1 VLIFEVTNILMRHKY
16 VEAPYAFHIIYGLC
30 VTFILALFEG
40 QTFLTSR
47 RFTTV
52 SFGKY
57 GIFAT
62 FEKCYFTTVSL
73 GNSLPRPYLFNLQS
87 ILYF

>member
-1 VLIFEVTNILMRHKY
+1 MFYFGPLHLSTLPFVRIDRNFSFAEILVLTFELTNILMRLKY
-16 VEAPYAFHIIYGLC
+16 VEVPHTFHIIYGLC
-30 VTFILALFEG
+30 ITFILALFEG

-57 GIFAT
+57 RIFAT
-62 FEKCYFTTVSL
+62 L
-73 GNSLPRPYLFNLQS
+73 
-87 ILYF
+87 